1 MSFIFQKLV
10 INPPTLHNPSD
21 LESILLAHA
30 QRMDNYCAIVDLSP
44 VITAQ
49 SRAESNKAA
58 SATVWIVAPQ
68 WMEIHQHQAT
78 GAVQTREF
86 LFKLSPESAGDSD
99 QVFVLKSAEP
109 ADILWPVRGDTTK
122 VNNLMMK

>member
-1 MSFIFQKLV
+1 
-10 INPPTLHNPSD
+10 
-21 LESILLAHA
+21 
-30 QRMDNYCAIVDLSP
+30 
-44 VITAQ
+44 
-49 SRAESNKAA
+49 
-58 SATVWIVAPQ
+58 
-68 WMEIHQHQAT
+68 MEIHQHQAT